1 MVVDAQALIAFLK
14 DIIEIYC
21 NKKYEGIPYPKEMCS
36 YVEQLKKDLAYEAG
50 SKAKQRDSEFFEN
63 LIRQSE
69 PVYNLRQQ
77 EKCLKIRNF
86 EPHLMPQRM

>member
-36 YVEQLKKDLAYEAG
+36 YVEQLKK
-50 SKAKQRDSEFFEN
+50 
-63 LIRQSE
+63 IWHMRQAA
-69 PVYNLRQQ
+69 RQKR
-77 EKCLKIRNF
+77 ETASFLKI
-86 EPHLMPQRM
+86 